1 MCRFIQHPCFVL
13 QNSLGARVCVEE
25 VPAERTSGS
34 CLSSFSIERQVGGV
48 SSLAEKTDFVR
59 GVQSML
65 QKHYSQFKHQPRS
78 YSKTLLAK
86 GCALLNS
93 TEVQSTEAFVGFLL
107 LFFLSRLASKVR
119 NENSEY
125 LGQYRWGQGF
135 LH

>member
-65 QKHYSQFKHQPRS
+65 QKYYSQIKNQPRS

-86 GCALLNS
+86 GCAP
-93 TEVQSTEAFVGFLL
+93 
-107 LFFLSRLASKVR
+107 
-119 NENSEY
+119 SE
-125 LGQYRWGQGF
+125 
-135 LH
+135 

>member
-65 QKHYSQFKHQPRS
+65 QKYYSQIK
-78 YSKTLLAK
+78 K
-86 GCALLNS
+86 
-93 TEVQSTEAFVGFLL
+93 
-107 LFFLSRLASKVR
+107 
-119 NENSEY
+119 
-125 LGQYRWGQGF
+125 
-135 LH
+135 

>member
-65 QKHYSQFKHQPRS
+65 QKHYSQIQKSVKIILKNTAGKRM
-78 YSKTLLAK
+78 
-86 GCALLNS
+86 CA
-93 TEVQSTEAFVGFLL
+93 F
-107 LFFLSRLASKVR
+107 
-119 NENSEY
+119 
-125 LGQYRWGQGF
+125 
-135 LH
+135 

>member
-65 QKHYSQFKHQPRS
+65 QKYYSQIQKS
-78 YSKTLLAK
+78 AK
-86 GCALLNS
+86 IILKNTAGKRMC
-93 TEVQSTEAFVGFLL
+93 TF
-107 LFFLSRLASKVR
+107 
-119 NENSEY
+119 
-125 LGQYRWGQGF
+125 
-135 LH
+135 